1 MIRIIWQQKVD
12 LIMLT
17 VLISSLIIGIIDQDW
32 LLLGGGLL
40 LSIGYS
46 IFNFINKVILIKNN
60 FRLW

>member
-12 LIMLT
+12 LI
-17 VLISSLIIGIIDQDW
+17 VLVILIVGFIIGIRDEDW

-40 LSIGYS
+40 ISIGYS